1 MPFLLVLFCLPLPFA
16 LGIDFLLNILKTK
29 PVTKQELDDSKL
41 IAAKIVL
48 ALRQIRFK
56 FTSFIARISEM
67 WLRKFLD
74 GDDDENATGFF
85 IGWLFII
92 PTLFV
97 FLLVTTILLLPFFTL
112 LSLVSFI
119 FTAVFG
125 IITTS
130 TVTPNFH
137 HVHSV

>member
-16 LGIDFLLNILKTK
+16 LGIDFLLNILKTE

-56 FTSFIARISEM
+56 FTSSIANITEKWIEEFI
-67 WLRKFLD
+67 D
-74 GDDDENATGFF
+74 VGTYTGLFV
-85 IGWLFII
+85 GWLLVI

-97 FLLVTTILLLPFFTL
+97 LLLVTTILLLPFFTL
-112 LSLVSFI
+112 LFLVS
-119 FTAVFG
+119 
-125 IITTS
+125 
-130 TVTPNFH
+130 
-137 HVHSV
+137 